1 MKEIPMLTQEQLGLS
16 KLTRRQFLKL
26 TTGAVVVGATANLLS
41 FDEIAQAAIDR
52 PLPSGTP
59 ILIILTLY
67 GGNDGL
73 NTVIPYKDPLYF
85 SSRPDIS
92 YTAETML
99 PLDAELA
106 LNPSMVGIKSLWDQN
121 KVAIIRGVGYPKPDR
136 SHFSSMAKW
145 QTASP
150 EKNINTG
157 WLGRWLDSQPLDP
170 MLAISLGSVLPP
182 MLVGSKISGSALPL
196 GGLVIPRGTLASQCA
211 KLSRPERGDSKLMAA
226 AATSMRNL
234 FSLSSSVTPIL
245 KSEPPAVTDDLPTIN
260 GGNAGGDNN
269 LSQQLD
275 VVAKLISAGS
285 PTKIWSVSLGGF
297 DTHAN
302 EANAQAQ
309 LLGVVSSSLTKFMSQ
324 LKSTT
329 RSNDVTILVYSE
341 FGRRVKGNASEGTDH
356 GTSGPMFIIGEK
368 IKGGFYGDQPSLS
381 NLIDGDL
388 AVTTDFRDV
397 YATVLE
403 SILKSPPEQT
413 LGKWHG
419 RINFLKSS

>member
-1 MKEIPMLTQEQLGLS
+1 MKKEITESAAELGMREC
-16 KLTRRQFLKL
+16 TRRSFLKYS
-26 TTGAVVVGATANLLS
+26 TGALVIGATANFLS

-52 PLPSGTP
+52 PLPAGTP
-59 ILIILTLY
+59 ILVVVTLY

-73 NTVIPYKDPLYF
+73 NTVIPFKDPLYF
-85 SSRPDIS
+85 SSRPEIS
-92 YTAETML
+92 YKAETLL

-106 LNPSMVGIKSLWDQN
+106 FNPSMTGLKTLWDEK

-150 EKNINTG
+150 DKNINSG
-157 WLGRWLDSQPLDP
+157 WLGRWLDSQPADP

-182 MLVGSKISGSALPL
+182 MLAGNKVSGSALPL
-196 GGLVIPRGTLASQCA
+196 GGLVIPKGNIVTEWQ
-211 KLSRPERGDSKLMAA
+211 KLSKTEQSDSKLMAS

-234 FSLSSSVTPIL
+234 FSVSSSITPIL
-245 KSEPPAVTDDLPTIN
+245 KSPAPEAMDLPTIN

-275 VVAKLISAGS
+275 VVAKLIAAGS
-285 PTKIWSVSLGGF
+285 STKVWSVSLGGF

-302 EANAQAQ
+302 EANAQTQ
-309 LLGVVSSSLTKFMSQ
+309 LLGVVSSSLTRFMSQ
-324 LKSTT
+324 LKKTT
-329 RSNDVTILVYSE
+329 RQNDVTVMVYSE

-356 GTSGPMFIIGEK
+356 GSSGPMFIIGEK

-381 NLIDGDL
+381 KLIDGDL

-403 SILKSPPEQT
+403 SILKSPAEQT
-413 LGKWHG
+413 LGKWKG
-419 RINFLKSS
+419 RVNFLKS